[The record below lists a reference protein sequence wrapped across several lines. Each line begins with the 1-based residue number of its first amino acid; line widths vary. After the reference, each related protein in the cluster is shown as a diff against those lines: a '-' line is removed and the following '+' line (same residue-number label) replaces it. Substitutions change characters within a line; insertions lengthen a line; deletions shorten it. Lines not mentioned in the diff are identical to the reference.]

1 MNTKPHHKPVNSEPT
16 QQGID
21 TTSQAYY
28 DNTPHTRSDDKG
40 TNTNTAAMK
49 EGAPGEASSS
59 TSSATAT
66 KGATHQVDTQTVIKS
81 LRKKRKRF
89 TIGLSVIAVL
99 IGPLALVLATLMK
112 NGTEAFAFSVL
123 FMMSLGLL
131 TSVLWFRH
139 SGLSEEI
146 AELESRV
153 NPKGD
158 S

>member
-1 MNTKPHHKPVNSEPT
+1 MNTKPRHAPVNSEPT

-21 TTSQAYY
+21 TTSQAHY
-28 DNTPHTRSDDKG
+28 DNTHDAPTAHNTPNG
-40 TNTNTAAMK
+40 TVAVVGNAAR
-49 EGAPGEASSS
+49 
-59 TSSATAT
+59 
-66 KGATHQVDTQTVIKS
+66 QVDAQEDVQTVINT
-81 LRKKRKRF
+81 LRAKRKRF
-89 TIGLSVIAVL
+89 TIGLSIIAVL

>member
-1 MNTKPHHKPVNSEPT
+1 MNTKPHHAPINSEPT

-21 TTSQAYY
+21 TTSQAHY
-28 DNTPHTRSDDKG
+28 DNTHDVPTAHSTTNG
-40 TNTNTAAMK
+40 TVAVVGNAAR
-49 EGAPGEASSS
+49 
-59 TSSATAT
+59 
-66 KGATHQVDTQTVIKS
+66 QVDAQEDIQTVINT
-81 LRKKRKRF
+81 LRAKRKRF
-89 TIGLSVIAVL
+89 TIGLSTIAVL
-99 IGPLALVLATLMK
+99 IAPLALVLATLMK

-146 AELESRV
+146 AELESRG
-153 NPKGD
+153 K

>member
-1 MNTKPHHKPVNSEPT
+1 MNTKPHHTPVNSEPT

-21 TTSQAYY
+21 TTSQAHY
-28 DNTPHTRSDDKG
+28 DVPTAHSTPSG
-40 TNTNTAAMK
+40 TVAVGGNAA
-49 EGAPGEASSS
+49 
-59 TSSATAT
+59 
-66 KGATHQVDTQTVIKS
+66 HQVDVQEDLQTVINT
-81 LRKKRKRF
+81 LRAKRKRF

-99 IGPLALVLATLMK
+99 IVPLALVLATLMK

-123 FMMSLGLL
+123 FMMSLGSL

>member
-1 MNTKPHHKPVNSEPT
+1 MNTKPHHIPVNSEPT

-21 TTSQAYY
+21 TTSQTHY
-28 DNTPHTRSDDKG
+28 DNTYKVP
-40 TNTNTAAMK
+40 TAH
-49 EGAPGEASSS
+49 S
-59 TSSATAT
+59 TPNSTVAVVGDA
-66 KGATHQVDTQTVIKS
+66 ARQVDAQEDVQTVINT
-81 LRKKRKRF
+81 LRAKRKRF

-158 S
+158 N

>member
-1 MNTKPHHKPVNSEPT
+1 MNAKTHDTNS
-16 QQGID
+16 I
-21 TTSQAYY
+21 TTTASQ
-28 DNTPHTRSDDKG
+28 DGNTPHARSDDKG

-49 EGAPGEASSS
+49 EGALGEASSS
-59 TSSATAT
+59 VSSATT
-66 KGATHQVDTQTVIKS
+66 IKGVTHQMDTQTVINS
-81 LRKKRKRF
+81 LRKKRKHF

-146 AELESRV
+146 AELESQG
-153 NPKGD
+153 K

>member
-1 MNTKPHHKPVNSEPT
+1 MNTKPYRTPVDSDTT
-16 QQGID
+16 QQSID
-21 TTSQAYY
+21 TISHTHYG
-28 DNTPHTRSDDKG
+28 TPTIQG
-40 TNTNTAAMK
+40 
-49 EGAPGEASSS
+49 
-59 TSSATAT
+59 TSSGTVATVGDSARQV
-66 KGATHQVDTQTVIKS
+66 GAQEDVQAVINT
-81 LRKKRKRF
+81 LRVKRKRF

-99 IGPLALVLATLMK
+99 IVPLALVLATLMK

-146 AELESRV
+146 AELKSRV

>member
-1 MNTKPHHKPVNSEPT
+1 MHTHHTPTINSEPT

-21 TTSQAYY
+21 TTSQAHY
-28 DNTPHTRSDDKG
+28 DNTYDVPTAHNTPSG
-40 TNTNTAAMK
+40 TVAVVGNAAR
-49 EGAPGEASSS
+49 
-59 TSSATAT
+59 
-66 KGATHQVDTQTVIKS
+66 QVDAQEDVQMVINT
-81 LRKKRKRF
+81 LRAKRKRF
-89 TIGLSVIAVL
+89 TIGLSIIAVL

-139 SGLSEEI
+139 SGVSEEI

>member
-1 MNTKPHHKPVNSEPT
+1 MNTKPRHAPVNSEPT
-16 QQGID
+16 QRGID
-21 TTSQAYY
+21 TTSQAHY
-28 DNTPHTRSDDKG
+28 DNTHDVHTAHSTPNG
-40 TNTNTAAMK
+40 TVAVVGDAAR
-49 EGAPGEASSS
+49 
-59 TSSATAT
+59 
-66 KGATHQVDTQTVIKS
+66 QVDVQEDVQTVINT
-81 LRKKRKRF
+81 LRAKRKRF
-89 TIGLSVIAVL
+89 TIGLYIIAVL

>member
-1 MNTKPHHKPVNSEPT
+1 MNTKPRHAPVNSEPT

-21 TTSQAYY
+21 TTSQAHY
-28 DNTPHTRSDDKG
+28 DNTHNIPTAHSTPNG
-40 TNTNTAAMK
+40 TVAVVGNAAR
-49 EGAPGEASSS
+49 
-59 TSSATAT
+59 
-66 KGATHQVDTQTVIKS
+66 QVDIQTVINT
-81 LRKKRKRF
+81 LRAKRKRF
-89 TIGLSVIAVL
+89 TIGLSIIAVL

>member
-1 MNTKPHHKPVNSEPT
+1 MNTKPHHAPVSSEPT
-16 QQGID
+16 QQGIG
-21 TTSQAYY
+21 TTSQAHY
-28 DNTPHTRSDDKG
+28 DNTHDAPTAHSTPNG
-40 TNTNTAAMK
+40 TVAFVGSAAR
-49 EGAPGEASSS
+49 
-59 TSSATAT
+59 
-66 KGATHQVDTQTVIKS
+66 QVDVQEDVQTVINT
-81 LRKKRKRF
+81 LRAKRKRF
-89 TIGLSVIAVL
+89 TIGLSTIAVL
-99 IGPLALVLATLMK
+99 IAPLALVLATLMK

-146 AELESRV
+146 AELKSRV

>member
-1 MNTKPHHKPVNSEPT
+1 MNTKPHHTPINSDPT

-21 TTSQAYY
+21 TTSQAHY
-28 DNTPHTRSDDKG
+28 DNTHDVPTTHG
-40 TNTNTAAMK
+40 TPNSTVAVVGNAAR
-49 EGAPGEASSS
+49 
-59 TSSATAT
+59 
-66 KGATHQVDTQTVIKS
+66 QVDVQEDVQTVINTLKA
-81 LRKKRKRF
+81 KRKRF

-99 IGPLALVLATLMK
+99 IVPLALALATLMK

-146 AELESRV
+146 SELESQG
-153 NPKGD
+153 K

>member
-1 MNTKPHHKPVNSEPT
+1 MNTKPRHAPVNGEPT

-21 TTSQAYY
+21 TTSQAHY
-28 DNTPHTRSDDKG
+28 DNAHGVPTARSTPNG
-40 TNTNTAAMK
+40 TVAVVGSAAR
-49 EGAPGEASSS
+49 
-59 TSSATAT
+59 
-66 KGATHQVDTQTVIKS
+66 QVDVQEDVQKVINT
-81 LRKKRKRF
+81 LRAKRKRF
-89 TIGLSVIAVL
+89 TIGLSIIAVL

-146 AELESRV
+146 SELESRG
-153 NPKGD
+153 NPKGG

>member
-1 MNTKPHHKPVNSEPT
+1 MNTKPHHAPINSEPT
-16 QQGID
+16 QQGIG
-21 TTSQAYY
+21 TTSQTHY
-28 DNTPHTRSDDKG
+28 DNTHKAPTEHSAPNG
-40 TNTNTAAMK
+40 TVAVVGDAAR
-49 EGAPGEASSS
+49 
-59 TSSATAT
+59 
-66 KGATHQVDTQTVIKS
+66 QVDVQEDVQTVINT
-81 LRKKRKRF
+81 LRAKRKHF
-89 TIGLSVIAVL
+89 TIGLSIIAVL
-99 IGPLALVLATLMK
+99 IVPLALVLATLMK